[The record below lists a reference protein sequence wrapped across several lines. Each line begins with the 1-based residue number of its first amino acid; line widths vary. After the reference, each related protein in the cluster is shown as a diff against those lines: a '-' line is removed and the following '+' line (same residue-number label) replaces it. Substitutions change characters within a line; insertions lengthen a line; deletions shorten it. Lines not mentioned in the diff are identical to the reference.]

1 MVETNLMS
9 EKVVRVGFLKVGNIG
24 TSTLI
29 ELLLDERAERK
40 DIDVR
45 VVTTGAKMTVDGA
58 EEAAKE
64 LLRFNP
70 DFVVVSSPNAALP
83 APKKAREV
91 LAEAGVPTVVVS
103 DYPARK
109 AIPELEEKGFGYI
122 IVQADS
128 MIGARREFLDPA
140 EMALFNADVIK
151 VLAATGAFNVVFME
165 LDRVI
170 SQIKAGEKPE
180 LPRVVVNRETAVR
193 AAGFSN
199 PYAQAK
205 ARAAYEIASRV
216 AAVSS
221 EACFKVQ
228 EWTLYTSLCA
238 TAHEMMHVAAM
249 LADEAREIEKYGDTV
264 FRRPH
269 HSDGTVLSKVK
280 LFEKPKRP

>member
-1 MVETNLMS
+1 MS
-9 EKVVRVGFLKVGNIG
+9 EKVVRVGFLKLGNIG
-24 TSTLI
+24 TSTMI
-29 ELLLDERAERK
+29 ELLLDERAERN
-40 DIDVR
+40 DLEVR
-45 VVTTGAKMTVDGA
+45 VVTTGAKMTVEGA
-58 EEAAKE
+58 EDAAKR
-64 LLRFNP
+64 LLEFKP
-70 DFVVVSSPNAALP
+70 DLAIVSSPNAAMP
-83 APKKAREV
+83 GPRRAREI

-109 AIPELEEKGFGYI
+109 VVPELEERGFGYI

-165 LDRVI
+165 LDKVI
-170 SQIKAGEKPE
+170 SQIKAGGKPE
-180 LPRVVVNRETAVR
+180 LPRVIVGREEAVR

-216 AAVSS
+216 ASIS
-221 EACFKVQ
+221 REACFKVE

-238 TAHEMMHVAAM
+238 TAHEMMRVAAL

-269 HSDGTVLSKVK
+269 HSDGTILSKVR
-280 LFEKPKRP
+280 LFEKPRRP